1 MDFCSSFIEVKTSDA
16 ISLIVVSSLEIYLRK
31 LYSSFSYQSF
41 ICLTGLVCSKLLEM
55 RCNFPICLPSFLNI
69 FEFQSHLGKCIPGA
83 ALYNTAKIS
92 LSNGNFSTKF
102 PCKEGIIGGTPKP
115 F

>member
-1 MDFCSSFIEVKTSDA
+1 MEVKTSDA
-16 ISLIVVSSLEIYLRK
+16 ISLIVFSSLGIYLRK

-41 ICLTGLVCSKLLEM
+41 ICFTGLIFSKLLDI

-69 FEFQSHLGKCIPGA
+69 LEFHSDLGKCIPGA

-92 LSNGNFSTKF
+92 LSNVNFSTKF
-102 PCKEGIIGGTPKP
+102 PCN
-115 F
+115 